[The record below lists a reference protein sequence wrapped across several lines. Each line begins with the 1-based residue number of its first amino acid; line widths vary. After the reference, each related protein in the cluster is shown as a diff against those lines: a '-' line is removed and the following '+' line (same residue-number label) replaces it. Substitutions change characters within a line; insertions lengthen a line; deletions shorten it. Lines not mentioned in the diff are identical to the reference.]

1 MKEHIIEFKDI
12 TDSKEFIESKVPN
25 FVLVFTYLIT
35 FFLLILLV
43 WMWFSKI
50 DIVVKANGM
59 VRPIKTVSTLINI
72 NGGVI
77 REIHY
82 FENKEVK
89 KGEVLYVVDTTS
101 LKLQK
106 ETLENTLF
114 ELQNDIKELKILE
127 KSVKDEVNYF
137 SSNKA
142 KYFNKYQHYI
152 SRQEQL
158 KIEYYQMN
166 NKYNNSIALGESFIS
181 VETLKEY
188 RSKLE
193 SIKATISTNKNEI
206 LFSTVSERTLKEE
219 ELIKLINQKK
229 ELEKNIGESKVIASI
244 DGYIQVIKEFNKG
257 DFINPNVE
265 VLRIIPKDSKLK
277 MEISIDNKDI
287 SHVRPGVKAKLRLL
301 AFPYKEYGVIEGE
314 IVNIGE
320 DAIVDTQNNRMTY
333 KAEASI
339 PTETLYNREGK
350 EGRLKVGMMSEVRI
364 VTKRKRILHIV
375 LEKLDFMKE
384 M

>member
-35 FFLLILLV
+35 FFLLILLI

-72 NGGVI
+72 NGGI
-77 REIHY
+77 IKEMY
-82 FENKEVK
+82 YSEGKEVK

-106 ETLENTLF
+106 ETLENTLS
-114 ELQNDIKELKILE
+114 ELQSDIEELKILE
-127 KSVKDEVNYF
+127 KSVKDEVSYF
-137 SSNKA
+137 SSSKA

-158 KIEYYQMN
+158 NIEYSQINSKYYN
-166 NKYNNSIALGESFIS
+166 NKELGENFVSS
-181 VETLKEY
+181 ETLKEY
-188 RSKLE
+188 KSKLE
-193 SIKATISTNKNEI
+193 SIMATISTNKNEI

-219 ELIKLINQKK
+219 EFLKLINQKK
-229 ELEKNIGESKVIASI
+229 ELEKNIGESKVIAPI
-244 DGYIQVIKEFNKG
+244 NGYVQVIKEFNKG

-287 SHVRPGVKAKLRLL
+287 SHVKQGVKAKLRLL

-333 KAEASI
+333 KAEATI

-350 EGRLKVGMMSEVRI
+350 EGRLKVGMLSEVRI